1 MKEAAYA
8 LNVTPDTV
16 AGHKY
21 RIMEILHAKSYAE
34 LVQYAIKTISL
45 LHRSRD
51 VRLARTTFRRR
62 SFRAAIATRITA
74 G

>member
-1 MKEAAYA
+1 
-8 LNVTPDTV
+8 
-16 AGHKY
+16 
-21 RIMEILHAKSYAE
+21 MEILHAKSYAE